1 MGHDQFSIC
10 ISRIRSNYSSII
22 LFLTTAAYKILLFF
36 FKLPDHFL
44 CTHWHLTSILVCYMI
59 IELYMHEFN
68 FSNQTAKVLRTGI
81 KYCFPRPLAKSDAN
95 EKSLGNERQL
105 PWEESQ
111 GNKEHLYADPLPNVQ
126 ASWPKTTDK
135 YKSFTYSLHLQNLM
149 GFILS
154 YHSIT
159 MKPQ

>member
-1 MGHDQFSIC
+1 MNTLIF
-10 ISRIRSNYSSII
+10 
-22 LFLTTAAYKILLFF
+22 
-36 FKLPDHFL
+36 P
-44 CTHWHLTSILVCYMI
+44 
-59 IELYMHEFN
+59 
-68 FSNQTAKVLRTGI
+68 NQTAKVLRTGI
-81 KYCFPRPLAKSDAN
+81 KYCFPRFLAKSDAN

-111 GNKEHLYADPLPNVQ
+111 GNKEHLYADPLPNY
-126 ASWPKTTDK
+126 KTDQRLLININP
-135 YKSFTYSLHLQNLM
+135 LHILSSSTNLM